1 MPCVTQPPTADHAGP
16 APQAQP
22 DPQPDHQPGPPDADP
37 DAAGWQEGR
46 DGTDPT
52 YSERLIPGPALWL
65 LTATGVAAL
74 AVAYAKALGPVAGLI
89 LGIGGLLLAA
99 AVILGSVKPVVVD
112 SHVLRAGRARLPLRA
127 IGQVIIADQEA
138 FRTARG
144 PTGDP
149 TAHMVTAF
157 GVNAGIVVEVTDPG
171 DPHRT
176 WLVASRRPA
185 ELACALRAARG
196 KVGP

>member
-1 MPCVTQPPTADHAGP
+1 MLCVTQPPTADHAGP
-16 APQAQP
+16 AHQAQP
-22 DPQPDHQPGPPDADP
+22 APQPDPRDAGPIAS
-37 DAAGWQEGR
+37 GWQEGR
-46 DGTDPT
+46 DGAHPT

-65 LTATGVAAL
+65 LTAMGVAAL

-99 AVILGSVKPVVVD
+99 AVILGSAKPVVVD
-112 SHVLRAGRARLPLRA
+112 SHVLRAGRARLPLSA
-127 IGQVIIADQEA
+127 VGQVIIADQEA
-138 FRTARG
+138 FGTARG
-144 PTGDP
+144 PAGDP
-149 TAHMVTAF
+149 SAHMVTAF
-157 GVNAGIVVEVTDPG
+157 GVNAGVVVEVTDPG

-185 ELACALRAARG
+185 DLACALRAARG